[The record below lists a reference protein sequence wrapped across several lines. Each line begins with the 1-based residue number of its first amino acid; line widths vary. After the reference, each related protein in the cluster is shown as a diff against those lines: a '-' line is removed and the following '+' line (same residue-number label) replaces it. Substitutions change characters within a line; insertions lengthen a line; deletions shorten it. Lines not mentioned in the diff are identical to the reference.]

1 MPALK
6 TYDLFISHAWKYGED
21 YDRLV
26 KLLNSA
32 NNFYYR
38 NYSAPEDKPL
48 QNLDSTEVETVK
60 QIKESIIR
68 KISPVN
74 CVLVISGMYFNY
86 RRWMKFELDTAV
98 QMGKPIIGIKP
109 YGNVL
114 MASDVSSAAKT
125 TVNWNTDS
133 IVSAIRTYSL

>member
-26 KLLNSA
+26 KLLNSS